1 MESPI
6 AGLVGAVACCILS
19 LATPHHH
26 IPGRCLC
33 LPPVRMH
40 GSVVSSEI
48 TSIISQYEL
57 VSADARVSAAPMV
70 LKRGM
75 AVNTEQPMTADIT
88 KVFLDLGLR
97 GQVGSIKQQKGCYCP
112 PLSLCY
118 CPPLSNFIVLHA
130 NHSSNH
136 TNESHDC
143 TALDSLEW
151 PMCCV
156 LW

>member
-6 AGLVGAVACCILS
+6 AGQVGAVACCILS

-112 PLSLCY
+112 PCH
-118 CPPLSNFIVLHA
+118 CATAHPGPI
-130 NHSSNH
+130 SSYSMLTTVATTP
-136 TNESHDC
+136 TNLMIAQH
-143 TALDSLEW
+143 
-151 PMCCV
+151 
-156 LW
+156 